1 MEHYSLF
8 RKDKCTAGERE
19 GGKPPRFIRLF
30 DKRSEIFCENLFLQK
45 MWRF

>member
-19 GGKPPRFIRLF
+19 GGKPPLVIGSSPSKTTEKLIYQFYQAF
-30 DKRSEIFCENLFLQK
+30 
-45 MWRF
+45 

>member
-19 GGKPPRFIRLF
+19 GGGKPPARNWIIAIKN
-30 DKRSEIFCENLFLQK
+30 D
-45 MWRF
+45 

>member
-19 GGKPPRFIRLF
+19 GVSPARNWIIAIKN
-30 DKRSEIFCENLFLQK
+30 D
-45 MWRF
+45 

>member
-19 GGKPPRFIRLF
+19 GGGEAPARNWIMAIKN
-30 DKRSEIFCENLFLQK
+30 D
-45 MWRF
+45 

>member
-19 GGKPPRFIRLF
+19 GGKSPARNWIIAIKN
-30 DKRSEIFCENLFLQK
+30 D
-45 MWRF
+45 

>member
-19 GGKPPRFIRLF
+19 GGGKPPLAIGSWPSKTTEKLIDQFYQAF
-30 DKRSEIFCENLFLQK
+30 
-45 MWRF
+45 

>member
-19 GGKPPRFIRLF
+19 GGKPSKTTEKLIDQFYQAF
-30 DKRSEIFCENLFLQK
+30 
-45 MWRF
+45 

>member
-19 GGKPPRFIRLF
+19 GGGKPPRNWIIAIKN
-30 DKRSEIFCENLFLQK
+30 D
-45 MWRF
+45 

>member
-19 GGKPPRFIRLF
+19 GGGSPARNWIIAIKN
-30 DKRSEIFCENLFLQK
+30 D
-45 MWRF
+45 